1 MHVEDL
7 RWFAVLAETEHLTAA
22 AAALGTSQPNLSR
35 SLRRVEDAF
44 GVPLFEREHRGLR
57 LNPYGRIVL
66 EAARAGTAA
75 VDSAQQ
81 RIDALLDPESGI
93 VRLAFL
99 HSVASSL
106 LPDLLKAFRAVGP
119 SAEFALR
126 QGASTG
132 IVQDLESGEAEIGIT
147 APRPD
152 PERFGWHLLEQQRLA
167 LHVPPGHP
175 LASRRRVELAA
186 AAAEPFVGLQPGFG
200 FRRISDELCQ
210 AAGFTPRLAFE
221 ATDLTTIDSLVGA
234 GLGVAVLPT
243 SAVRGSDS
251 GAVAVPLAGVQAL
264 REIGMTW
271 RLRAQLT
278 PAAERFRAFVRSR
291 PVLRR

>member
-7 RWFAVLAETEHLTAA
+7 RWFAVLAEAEHLTAA
-22 AAALGTSQPNLSR
+22 ATVLGTSQPNLSR
-35 SLRRVEDAF
+35 SLRRVEETF

-75 VDSAQQ
+75 VDRAQH
-81 RIDALLDPESGI
+81 RIDELLDPESGI

-99 HSVASSL
+99 HSVATSL

-126 QGASTG
+126 QGPSTG
-132 IVQDLESGEAEIGIT
+132 IVEDLENGDADIGLT

-152 PERFGWHLLEQQRLA
+152 PERFGWHPLEQQRLA

-175 LASRRRVELAA
+175 LASRRRVELATA
-186 AAAEPFVGLQPGFG
+186 ADEPFVGLQPGFG
-200 FRRISDELCQ
+200 FRRITDELCRT
-210 AAGFTPRLAFE
+210 AGFVPRLAFE
-221 ATDLTTIDSLVGA
+221 ATDLNTIDSLVGA
-234 GLGVAVLPT
+234 GLGVAVLPS

-251 GAVAVPLAGVQAL
+251 GAVAVPLAGVQSR

-278 PAAERFRAFVRSR
+278 PAAERFRTFVRSR
-291 PVLRR
+291 PVVST

>member
-7 RWFAVLAETEHLTAA
+7 RWFVVLAEAEHLTEAA
-22 AAALGTSQPNLSR
+22 TALGTSQPNLSR

-44 GVPLFEREHRGLR
+44 GAALFEREHRGLR

-66 EAARAGTAA
+66 EAARAGAAA
-75 VDSAQQ
+75 VDAAQH
-81 RIDALLDPESGI
+81 RIDSLLDPQSGT

-106 LPDLLKAFRAVGP
+106 LPDLLKAFRVVGP
-119 SAEFALR
+119 TVEFALR
-126 QGASTG
+126 QGNSNEIA
-132 IVQDLESGEAEIGIT
+132 QDLESGDAEIGIT

-152 PERFGWHLLEQQRLA
+152 LERFGWHPLEQQRLA

-175 LASRRRVELAA
+175 LATRRRVALSAA
-186 AAAEPFVGLQPGFG
+186 ANEPFVGLQPGFG
-200 FRRISDELCQ
+200 FRRVCDDLCR

-221 ATDLTTIDSLVGA
+221 ASDLTTIDGLVGA
-234 GLGVAVLPT
+234 GLGVAVLPS
-243 SAVRGSDS
+243 SAVRGSES
-251 GAVAVPLAGVQAL
+251 GAVPVPLAGVQAR

-271 RLRAQLT
+271 RLGAELS
-278 PAAERFRAFVRSR
+278 PVAERFRAFVRARAVTST
-291 PVLRR
+291 

>member
-1 MHVEDL
+1 MYVEDL

-22 AAALGTSQPNLSR
+22 ATTLGTSQPNLSR
-35 SLRRVEDAF
+35 SLRRVEEAF

-57 LNPYGRIVL
+57 LNPYGRLVL

-75 VDSAQQ
+75 VDSARQ
-81 RIDALLDPESGI
+81 RIDALLDPDSGT

-106 LPDLLKAFRAVGP
+106 LPDLLKAFRAVAP
-119 SAEFALR
+119 SVEFALR
-126 QGASTG
+126 QEAAHV
-132 IVQDLESGEAEIGIT
+132 IVEDLDSGESEIGII

-152 PERFGWHLLEQQRLA
+152 PERFGWHLLEQQRLS
-167 LHVPPGHP
+167 LHVPPNHP
-175 LASRRRVELAA
+175 LATRRRVNLAEA
-186 AAAEPFVGLQPGFG
+186 ANEPFVGLRPGFG
-200 FRRISDELCQ
+200 FRRISEELCR

-221 ATDLTTIDSLVGA
+221 ATDLNTIDSLVGA
-234 GLGVAVLPT
+234 GLGVAVLPS
-243 SAVRGSDS
+243 SAVRGSAS
-251 GAVAVPLAGVQAL
+251 GAVAVPLAGVQAR

-278 PAAERFRAFVRSR
+278 PAAERFRDYMRSW
-291 PVLRR
+291 PVTSS

>member
-22 AAALGTSQPNLSR
+22 ATALGTSQPNLSR

-44 GVPLFEREHRGLR
+44 GVALFEREHRGLR

-66 EAARAGTAA
+66 EAAQAGTAA
-75 VDSAQQ
+75 VDVAQH
-81 RIDALLDPESGI
+81 RIDSLLDPQSGT

-126 QGASTG
+126 QGAAHD
-132 IVQDLESGEAEIGIT
+132 IVEDLENGDAEIGIIS
-147 APRPD
+147 PRAD

-200 FRRISDELCQ
+200 FRRISDELCR

-234 GLGVAVLPT
+234 GLGVAVLPS
-243 SAVRGSDS
+243 SAVRGGDS
-251 GAVAVPLAGVQAL
+251 GAVAVPLAGVQSR

-271 RLRAQLT
+271 RLRASLT
-278 PAAERFRAFVRSR
+278 PAAERFQAFVRSR
-291 PVLRR
+291 PVIST